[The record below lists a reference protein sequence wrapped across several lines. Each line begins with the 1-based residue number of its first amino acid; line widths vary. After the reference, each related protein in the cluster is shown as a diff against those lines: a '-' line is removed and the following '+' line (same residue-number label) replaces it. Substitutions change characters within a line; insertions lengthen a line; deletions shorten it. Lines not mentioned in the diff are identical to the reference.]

1 MRHIVTGSFK
11 DWKVHLSA
19 NKTKYKGKKFLK
31 IGRKDEP
38 PQSAHE
44 ITLGS
49 SADLQVTF
57 VRCSLLSRQVLFLHY
72 KQSQIPNNPNQ
83 AKSHRNLLSDYHS
96 ENMREL

>member
-1 MRHIVTGSFK
+1 MNH
-11 DWKVHLSA
+11 
-19 NKTKYKGKKFLK
+19 
-31 IGRKDEP
+31 
-38 PQSAHE
+38 QSAHE

-57 VRCSLLSRQVLFLHY
+57 VRYSLLSRQVLFLHY

-83 AKSHRNLLSDYHS
+83 ARSHRNEKDLLSDYHS